1 MSDLLFYVLAIV
13 FTLAFYGERK
23 KPVLLQELDSWQ
35 TISECEL
42 IESIIGCKI
51 QYEVIDSGE
60 FAEAIAQ
67 AQRHDYIAEITR
79 ATAAEL
85 RDMCKAKGIPVNAR
99 GKVNAQAIA
108 ALLKG

>member
-13 FTLAFYGERK
+13 LTLAFYGERK
-23 KPVLLQELDSWQ
+23 
-35 TISECEL
+35 
-42 IESIIGCKI
+42 ESIIGCEI
-51 QYEVIDSGE
+51 QYEVISSGE
-60 FAEAIAQ
+60 FNEAIAK